1 MVTLHDLI
9 AAPDNVAAGFL
20 SSTYPA
26 LAQKLVMPV
35 TYVAIFYWAW
45 LGVRIYQGHAPAI
58 ASELF
63 AKVIMTV
70 LVFATLNWSSF
81 AQSIYNAFKGV
92 CDGSAIAI
100 LGGQSAD
107 TLLDGL
113 IQKVE
118 QIANVLLNQDAY
130 KIAMIF
136 LGYGLFILNCMLFI
150 VSLYFLVISK
160 IGLAVTMVLLPLFSG
175 FFFFSATR
183 QWGMNWISK
192 MLNFT
197 FIYVLVCAIV
207 RFGFSAFGTLIEQV
221 GQATTVKDAAVLTAT
236 YVVVVAV
243 IEGVLI
249 LFMLQVKGWAAALSG
264 GATVQGVSAVLGAAG
279 ALRGAMK

>member
-70 LVFATLNWSSF
+70 LVFATLNWSGF

-136 LGYGLFILNCMLFI
+136 LGYGLFILNCALFI

-160 IGLAVTMVLLPLFSG
+160 IGLAVTMALLPLFSG

-221 GQATTVKDAAVLTAT
+221 GQAASVKDAAVLTAT